1 MKSLLSICI
10 VLSLATMLLV
20 ACGGSTAASNGNG
33 GSGDSGGNVAVVHM
47 SASDFMQSH
56 VTLHKGDRLRLVD
69 DAASVHIVMNGAWD
83 GTTSKAHTEPG
94 APLVNQQFSGN
105 DAHVIGPFT
114 SAGSFRF
121 YCTVHLGMNL
131 TVTVV

>member
-1 MKSLLSICI
+1 MKSLLSICV

-20 ACGGSTAASNGNG
+20 ACGGSTAPSS
-33 GSGDSGGNVAVVHM
+33 GSGNSGGNIAAVHL
-47 SASDFMQSH
+47 SASDFMQNH

-69 DAASVHIVMNGAWD
+69 DVASVHIVMNGTWD
-83 GTTSKAHTEPG
+83 GTTSKAHAEPG
-94 APLVNQQFSGN
+94 APLVNHQFSGN

-131 TVTVV
+131 LVTVV